1 MRIVVV
7 GSGRVGSA
15 LGEAIAD
22 AGHTV
27 AWAAREGPLP
37 SGDLVIAAVPD
48 GAIAAIACRLPAGIP
63 AVHCAGSL
71 GPEALAPHRPAGTFH
86 PLMTFPGGTRPELR
100 GVGAA
105 IAGDPAAVLAATELA
120 SSLGMR
126 PFRPPADRA
135 LYHAAAVIAGNYA
148 TVLLAEATRVLEAAG
163 LADAGE
169 LLLPLVIESVT
180 NAARHPGRAITGPA
194 ARGETVTLDRHRDAL
209 VRAGLPDL
217 IPLYDELA
225 ARARVMALSG
235 AFTAERNQLS

>member
-7 GSGRVGSA
+7 GSGRVGSTLGAA
-15 LGEAIAD
+15 LAE
-22 AGHTV
+22 AGH
-27 AWAAREGPLP
+27 AIGWAGREGPIAAC
-37 SGDLVIAAVPD
+37 DLVVVAVPD
-48 GAIAAIACRLPAGIP
+48 SAIGAIVGRLPAGIP

-71 GPEALAPHRPAGTFH
+71 GPDALAPHHPAGTLH
-86 PLMTFPGGTRPELR
+86 PLMTFPGATRPDLR

-105 IAGDPAAVLAATELA
+105 IEGDPAAVAIT
-120 SSLGMR
+120 LGMR

-148 TVLLAEATRVLEAAG
+148 TVLLAEARRVLEAAG

-169 LLLPLVIESVT
+169 LLLPLVLESVT
-180 NAARHPGRAITGPA
+180 NAARHPSQAITGPA
-194 ARGETVTLDRHRDAL
+194 ARGDTVTLDRHRDAL

-225 ARARVMALSG
+225 TRARVMALSG
-235 AFTAERNQLS
+235 GFTAARNQLS